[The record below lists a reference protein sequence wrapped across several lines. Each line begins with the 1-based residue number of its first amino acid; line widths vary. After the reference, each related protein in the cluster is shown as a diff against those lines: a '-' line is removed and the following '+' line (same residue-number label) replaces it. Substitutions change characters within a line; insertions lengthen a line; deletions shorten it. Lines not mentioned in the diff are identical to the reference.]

1 MDVVSSQPSSNSSK
15 KAPVSLT
22 IINTGFRQDNEKN
35 SKFVIPEDQQYEIT
49 ESERNQADAAIRSE
63 SVDDFSSKVLT
74 LFLNK

>member
-22 IINTGFRQDNEKN
+22 IINTGFRPDDEKN